1 MNLPSTMLPAAP
13 PASDPAGDRLEPDSP
28 ATEALRQRAHG
39 SNVNEQTLLATD
51 YLNHFNEVVMLLEML
66 PDMPEMLGDVK
77 AWQPKPYQDHF
88 RTSTIADKELAIEA
102 YDHAPKRY
110 REPFD
115 LTVNQINRLI
125 AVSIQRLEADVGRG
139 EPELLRA
146 NVKSLS
152 RIIQRLMDV
161 AGGIIHGSQKT
172 MAQDEIDNMIGH

>member
-1 MNLPSTMLPAAP
+1 MHPAETS
-13 PASDPAGDRLEPDSP
+13 ASDLGGESPGPDGP
-28 ATEALRQRAHG
+28 TTEALRRRAHG

-51 YLNHFNEVVMLLEML
+51 YLNHFNEVAMLLEML
-66 PDMPEMLGDVK
+66 PDMPEMLEDVK

-88 RTSTIADKELAIEA
+88 RSSTIADKELAVEA
-102 YDHAPKRY
+102 YDHVPRRY

-115 LTVNQINRLI
+115 TTVEQINRLI
-125 AVSIQRLEADVGRG
+125 AVSIERLEADVGRG

-146 NVKSLS
+146 NAKALS

-172 MAQDEIDNMIGH
+172 MAQGEIDAMIGN